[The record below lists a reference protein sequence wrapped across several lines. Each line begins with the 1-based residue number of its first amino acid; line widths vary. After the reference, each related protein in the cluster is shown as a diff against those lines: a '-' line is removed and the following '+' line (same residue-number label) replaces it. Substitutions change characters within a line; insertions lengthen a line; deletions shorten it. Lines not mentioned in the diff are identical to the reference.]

1 MHRASWKTLI
11 AALTGFSL
19 LGSPAVFASDQVVA
33 LERAELSPDCTDIE
47 FLDGYLSEVDANG
60 DELPDYLVNT
70 QRLMC
75 DGSQM
80 MWCGTAGCVHRI
92 WVQRPGGKF
101 EKALETYAYEITF
114 DRPGDTSYKVAT
126 RNGATRARLAG
137 QAETSVDGSAAAIPV
152 SDRRWSFH
160 AAPVPVAAVGGW
172 DDSMLSFTCEAGTL
186 RMRYSA
192 WWLFDGDAI
201 HPSTREWD
209 QSDYGIVPTFIVGAY
224 EINIPVG
231 ISEEE
236 RMLVAED
243 MLPLNSPLIGALV
256 RGRNV
261 TLAHGG
267 SLEHELGFTL
277 KGSSAALDALR
288 DACN

>member
-1 MHRASWKTLI
+1 MHLVSLKSLF
-11 AALTGFSL
+11 AALSGFSL
-19 LGSPAVFASDQVVA
+19 LGTPVAFASDQVLE
-33 LERAELSPDCTDIE
+33 LERAEMSSSCTDIE

-92 WVQRPGGKF
+92 WVQGPGGSF
-101 EKALETYAYEITF
+101 EKALETYAYEIIF

-126 RNGATRARLAG
+126 RNGTTRGRLDG
-137 QAETSVDGSAAAIPV
+137 QAESAADGSAAAVPV
-152 SDRRWSFH
+152 TDGRWSFH
-160 AAPVPVAAVGGW
+160 TDPVPVAAVGGW
-172 DDSMLSFTCEAGTL
+172 DDSMLSFTCEAGAL
-186 RMRYSA
+186 RMRYA
-192 WWLFDGDAI
+192 GWWLFDGDRI
-201 HPSTREWD
+201 HASTREWD

-224 EINIPVG
+224 EIDIPVS

-243 MLPLNSPLIGALV
+243 TLPLNSHLIGALA